1 MQPTRAQHRKAWMHR
16 EPGGLRD
23 EVMDTQGSVDLNP
36 VHDHGAI
43 AGVGQGTGTFLK
55 PGDIVEAEAGGIGR
69 QRNRVVAEPH

>member
-1 MQPTRAQHRKAWMHR
+1 
-16 EPGGLRD
+16 
-23 EVMDTQGSVDLNP
+23 MDTQGSVDLNP